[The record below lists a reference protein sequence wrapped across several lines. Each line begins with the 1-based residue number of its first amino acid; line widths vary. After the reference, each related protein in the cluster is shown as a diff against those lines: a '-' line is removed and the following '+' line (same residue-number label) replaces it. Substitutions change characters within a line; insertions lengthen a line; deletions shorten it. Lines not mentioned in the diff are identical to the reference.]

1 MDINKILSEKYE
13 KYFDYLNQKMI
24 TEHLIKRGIKNSGL
38 LDAIKQIK
46 RHDFLPNNL
55 KTRAYDDAAIEIL
68 PGQTIS
74 QPYITAF
81 MIELLDPQKKDKVL
95 EIGTG
100 TGWQTAILSK
110 LSKEVYS
117 IDIRK
122 DLYEFSKKNIE
133 KYGCE
138 NIKLKIGDGYKGWEE
153 FAPFDKII
161 LSCAP
166 EDIPNSLITQLKN
179 NGKMVLPCGKY
190 EQKLKI
196 LAKNENGDIET
207 KDSLDVVF
215 VKMEKFIND

>member
-1 MDINKILSEKYE
+1 MDINKILSYKYE

-24 TEHLIKRGIKNSGL
+24 TEHLIKRGIKNFKL
-38 LDAIKQIK
+38 LQAIKQIK

-55 KTRAYDDAAIEIL
+55 KTRSYDDAAIEIL

-81 MIELLDPQKKDKVL
+81 MIELLDPQKEDKVL

-133 KYGCE
+133 KYRCK
-138 NIKLKIGDGYKGWEE
+138 NVKLKTGDGYKGWEE

-166 EDIPNSLITQLKN
+166 DDIPKSLIAQLKN

-196 LAKNENGDIET
+196 LIKNENGDIET

-215 VKMEKFIND
+215 VKMEKLIND

>member
-166 EDIPNSLITQLKN
+166 EDIPNSLIAQLKN

-190 EQKLKI
+190 DQKLKI
-196 LAKNENGDIET
+196 LAKNEKGDIET

>member
-81 MIELLDPQKKDKVL
+81 MIELLDPQKEDKVL

-190 EQKLKI
+190 DQKLKI
-196 LAKNENGDIET
+196 LAKNEKGDIET

>member
-81 MIELLDPQKKDKVL
+81 MIELLDPQKEDKVL

-166 EDIPNSLITQLKN
+166 EDIPNSLIAQLKN

-190 EQKLKI
+190 DQKLKI
-196 LAKNENGDIET
+196 LAKNEKGDIET